1 MADLE
6 ISKDGVKKVIE
17 VKIKDISEKNFNPRK
32 HGLLEENL
40 KSLIESEYFPEI
52 HLGLINGE
60 LIVVDGYHRL
70 EASKRLGLETIR
82 AYVTEYSKI
91 EGLQKDAINENINHG
106 QRLSDYD
113 IATSIY
119 GIYKSFIDQG
129 KLSNLSIVDFIRM
142 FKIDE
147 RRGRSLFAWAVIH
160 KEILEDEIDKV
171 DRVSMMEEI
180 YSLIKFYN
188 EIPGKISSETKHKI
202 KNFYFKYSDLN
213 KIQLREAISL
223 LKEGK
228 DYNEEE
234 KNRKKEETKLAE
246 KTISESQNLVTN
258 NSSEENITDKED
270 EKGIERTLN
279 VKNDLLKEEETF
291 EEKMENVNKNIE
303 KEIEEKSKTSQK
315 IGVKS
320 YLENISQQLMSMIML
335 QTKGRLEDLTKEHI
349 DLINNIEDRLSELT
363 EEYYKKINTKQVV

>member
-1 MADLE
+1 MSNLE

-32 HGLLEENL
+32 HGLLKENL

-119 GIYKSFIDQG
+119 SIYKSFIDKG

-202 KNFYFKYSDLN
+202 KNFYFKYLDLN

-258 NSSEENITDKED
+258 NSSEENKE
-270 EKGIERTLN
+270 IERTLN
-279 VKNDLLKEEETF
+279 VKNDLLKEEKTF
-291 EEKMENVNKNIE
+291 EEKMENVNKNLE

-335 QTKGRLEDLTKEHI
+335 QTKGRLEELTKEHI
-349 DLINNIEDRLSELT
+349 DLINNIEDRLNELT